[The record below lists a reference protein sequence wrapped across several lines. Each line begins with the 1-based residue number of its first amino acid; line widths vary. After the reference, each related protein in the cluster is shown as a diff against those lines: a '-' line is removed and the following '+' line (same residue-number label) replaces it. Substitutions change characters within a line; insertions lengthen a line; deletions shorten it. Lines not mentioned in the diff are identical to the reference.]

1 MSGGELIFV
10 SSNDGHHA
18 NAISTDYQW
27 HGTQRAKPFLSR
39 LLFRGKSSIPR
50 QIAPNRPG
58 LMFKCPAI
66 LTGIAVKEVTDAK
79 NAIFVCTIQSCDFE
93 TVVIGIVKRQS
104 SAMIKNYLL
113 QGSAHALKNCFACRS
128 GECKLIGLQQRF
140 VPSRNISLRL
150 HLIPQNL
157 ASTRK
162 KPEYIFLIKAEGNDA
177 TLVLIRRCP
186 RAILR
191 ETPLNFRSNLNKP
204 FA

>member
-27 HGTQRAKPFLSR
+27 HGTQRPKPFLSR

-79 NAIFVCTIQSCDFE
+79 SAIFVCTIQSCDFE
-93 TVVIGIVKRQS
+93 TVVIGIVNRQS

-140 VPSRNISLRL
+140 VPSRNISLRV
-150 HLIPQNL
+150 HLINTSWRVL
-157 ASTRK
+157 VR
-162 KPEYIFLIKAEGNDA
+162 IKAEGNDA
-177 TLVLIRRCP
+177 TLVVIRRCP